1 MGLICH
7 QTTPCLNIH
16 GGKTMIDELF
26 AQRVFERIDKFDD
39 KIDDLCDRMMKVEL
53 DVTNHLTTV
62 EQNANK
68 KEKGS
73 MCLLQPWEPSSQR
86 YHYYNPSVKYI

>member
-1 MGLICH
+1 ML
-7 QTTPCLNIH
+7 CLDSH

-53 DVTNHLTTV
+53 DVTNHLSTV
-62 EQNANK
+62 EINANK
-68 KEKGS
+68 KEKRFYVLIAS
-73 MCLLQPWEPSSQR
+73 MGTIFAAVSLFQSI
-86 YHYYNPSVKYI
+86 N